1 MKRLRASRCLAPQTH
16 PQTNRALWWSP
27 AESRPLAFRPN
38 QRTSSATAASHTV
51 PHCPLPPTTVR
62 AAQSTEMKSTDDS
75 VPDEDENN
83 DISDETWGTRQRRQ
97 NSNGHRAD
105 GANSHRDNRNR
116 DPGHGNSINT
126 PPNLLG
132 PGCGSNVGAC
142 NGVGAGGVGLLSS
155 SSGANLPTEAGP
167 STPLKPSDNDGGKDL
182 VAVTPGSITTQMTAQ
197 STLFDDGAI
206 DVRRRSALER
216 GRSRRHSSHSLSQQY
231 RLLRSQILLLFSSAS
246 LGLLLFLFYALPL
259 AAFVSLGLLVMSL
272 GALVPGKTQF
282 VFVMLLV
289 LVQTPTTCISPSG
302 TVSTSFLV

>member
-83 DISDETWGTRQRRQ
+83 DISDETWGTGLRQRQ

-216 GRSRRHSSHSLSQQY
+216 GRSRRHSSHSSLSRQY

-282 VFVMLLV
+282 VFATLLH
-289 LVQTPTTCISPSG
+289 
-302 TVSTSFLV
+302 